1 MGVISKRSEVW
12 VFIALIIG
20 ANAVFVGAIA
30 SGVLPRSFY
39 ASGRFALLALL
50 LFSVVFAL
58 RRWSGIAHL
67 LRPLLKFNV
76 PIKWYVLAICW
87 APLHC
92 MVLLLFKFLFSNAGS
107 AELALSFS
115 VIARPSILKV
125 IIISSLI
132 GEIVW
137 ISYAV
142 RQLSERTTYYIS
154 GCIVGFFWTLWWM
167 PMVFYNIGI
176 VPDLP
181 VLGLLFLQTGVALM
195 CAFLYAHTHS
205 AVVILMMQVSF
216 NSSILAFPVMPTTG
230 GVGTYWMFAILYFSS
245 ATLMFAVFGPRPLLG
260 TVARKL
266 SSSSVRTQGE

>member
-1 MGVISKRSEVW
+1 MRIVSKRNEIW
-12 VFIALIIG
+12 LFIGLIIV
-20 ANAVFVGAIA
+20 ANALFVGAIA
-30 SGVLPRSFY
+30 NGILPRSLY
-39 ASGRFALLALL
+39 ASGRFMLLAFL

-58 RRWSGIAHL
+58 RGFGGIAHL
-67 LRPLLKFNV
+67 LHPLLKFR
-76 PIKWYVLAICW
+76 IAAKWYVFAVLW
-87 APLHC
+87 APVHC
-92 MVLLLFKFLFSNAGS
+92 AILLLLKYIFSDAPG
-107 AELALSFS
+107 EEFALSFN

-125 IIISSLI
+125 IVLSSLI

-142 RQLSERTTYYIS
+142 RHLSERMTYYQS
-154 GCIVGFFWTLWWM
+154 GCLVGLFWTLWWT

-181 VLGLLFLQTGVALM
+181 VAGLLFLQSGVALM

-230 GVGTYWMFAILYFSS
+230 GVGTYWMFALLYFST
-245 ATLMFAVFGPRPLLG
+245 ATLMFAVFGPKPLFG
-260 TVARKL
+260 TDARKV
-266 SSSSVRTQGE
+266 STSAANTQGE